1 MRNQKGFTLVELII
15 VIVIIGIL
23 AAVAVPRLMNLSGAA
38 QQTACRQNRM
48 NALSALQAQFA
59 EYVAQ
64 NPTAPDATNMSTW
77 FAGQTPDITDGG
89 RFVCPAG
96 GTWTE
101 SFDADNTT
109 IVDIVCS
116 IHGNLQGNP

>member
-48 NALSALQAQFA
+48 NVISELQASFA
-59 EYVAQ
+59 NYVAN
-64 NPTAPDATNMSTW
+64 NPTATDATNMQTW
-77 FAGQTPDITDGG
+77 FGSQNPDIT
-89 RFVCPAG
+89 RYTCPAG
-96 GTWTE
+96 GTFQLQW
-101 SFDADNTT
+101 DNATGSLT
-109 IVDIVCS
+109 DIQCS
-116 IHGNLQGNP
+116 IHGTLNN